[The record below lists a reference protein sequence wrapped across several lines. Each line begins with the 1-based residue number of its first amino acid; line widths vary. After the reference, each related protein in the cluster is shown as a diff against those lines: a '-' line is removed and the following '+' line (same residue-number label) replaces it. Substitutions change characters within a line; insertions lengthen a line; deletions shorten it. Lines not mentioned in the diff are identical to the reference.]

1 MGSNPIRSTK
11 KLFLH
16 CYIIVLYNSIIET
29 IKNLI
34 AKPAPWLYFV
44 LVVALLIIVTNNSG
58 TINDLEAEL
67 DNANAEISASETLTE
82 SLSDE
87 ITIRNDAIA
96 GLENAVAGN
105 DSERVA
111 LEGQVA
117 TLSGQLEDA
126 IANPSCPAAE
136 PCPEVEACPEPTT
149 TETQ

>member
-1 MGSNPIRSTK
+1 MLK
-11 KLFLH
+11 
-16 CYIIVLYNSIIET
+16 T
-29 IKNLI
+29 IKDLI

-44 LVVALLIIVTNNSG
+44 LVVALLIILTNNSG

-87 ITIRNDAIA
+87 IAIRNDAIA
-96 GLENAVAGN
+96 GLENIIVGK
-105 DSERVA
+105 DSEKVA

-126 IANPSCPAAE
+126 LANPSCPAAE
-136 PCPEVEACPEPTT
+136 PCPEAEACPEAVT
-149 TETQ
+149 TETTTTQ

>member
-1 MGSNPIRSTK
+1 M
-11 KLFLH
+11 
-16 CYIIVLYNSIIET
+16 ET

-126 IANPSCPAAE
+126 LANPSCPAVE
-136 PCPEVEACPEPTT
+136 PCPEAEACPEPTT

>member
-1 MGSNPIRSTK
+1 MLK
-11 KLFLH
+11 
-16 CYIIVLYNSIIET
+16 T
-29 IKNLI
+29 IKDLI

-44 LVVALLIIVTNNSG
+44 LVVALLIIMTNNSG

-87 ITIRNDAIA
+87 IAIRNDAIA

-105 DSERVA
+105 DSDRVA

-126 IANPSCPAAE
+126 LANPSCPAVE
-136 PCPEVEACPEPTT
+136 PCPEAEACPEPTT

>member
-1 MGSNPIRSTK
+1 M
-11 KLFLH
+11 
-16 CYIIVLYNSIIET
+16 ET

-87 ITIRNDAIA
+87 LAIRNDAIA
-96 GLENAVAGN
+96 GLENVILSRTGYTGE
-105 DSERVA
+105 DGFEIYVPSW
-111 LEGQVA
+111 EGPRLWGEILLA
-117 TLSGQLEDA
+117 TVVIPKCNLLKLR
-126 IANPSCPAAE
+126 N
-136 PCPEVEACPEPTT
+136 
-149 TETQ
+149 

>member
-1 MGSNPIRSTK
+1 M
-11 KLFLH
+11 
-16 CYIIVLYNSIIET
+16 ET

-67 DNANAEISASETLTE
+67 DNANAEISASATLTE

-87 ITIRNDAIA
+87 IAIRNDAIA

-126 IANPSCPAAE
+126 LANPSCPAVE

>member
-1 MGSNPIRSTK
+1 M
-11 KLFLH
+11 
-16 CYIIVLYNSIIET
+16 IEK

-34 AKPAPWLYFV
+34 NKPAGWAYFI

-126 IANPSCPAAE
+126 LANPSCPVAE
-136 PCPEVEACPEPTT
+136 PCPEAEVCPEPVT
-149 TETQ
+149 TETTTTQ

>member
-1 MGSNPIRSTK
+1 M
-11 KLFLH
+11 
-16 CYIIVLYNSIIET
+16 ET

-87 ITIRNDAIA
+87 IAIRNDAIA

-126 IANPSCPAAE
+126 LANPSCPAVE
-136 PCPEVEACPEPTT
+136 PCPEAEACPEPTT

>member
-1 MGSNPIRSTK
+1 MLK
-11 KLFLH
+11 
-16 CYIIVLYNSIIET
+16 T
-29 IKNLI
+29 IKDLI

-44 LVVALLIIVTNNSG
+44 LVVALLIIMTNNSG

-87 ITIRNDAIA
+87 IAIRNDAIA

-126 IANPSCPAAE
+126 LANPSCPAAE
-136 PCPEVEACPEPTT
+136 PCPEAEACPEAVT
-149 TETQ
+149 TETTATQ

>member
-1 MGSNPIRSTK
+1 MLK
-11 KLFLH
+11 
-16 CYIIVLYNSIIET
+16 T
-29 IKNLI
+29 IKDLI

-44 LVVALLIIVTNNSG
+44 LVVALLIIMTNNSG

-87 ITIRNDAIA
+87 IAIRNDAIA

-126 IANPSCPAAE
+126 LANPSCPAVE
-136 PCPEVEACPEPTT
+136 PCPEAEACPEPTT

>member
-1 MGSNPIRSTK
+1 MLK
-11 KLFLH
+11 
-16 CYIIVLYNSIIET
+16 T
-29 IKNLI
+29 IKDLI

-44 LVVALLIIVTNNSG
+44 LVVALLIILTNNSG

-87 ITIRNDAIA
+87 IAIRNDAIA

-105 DSERVA
+105 DSDRVA

-126 IANPSCPAAE
+126 LANPSCPAVE
-136 PCPEVEACPEPTT
+136 PCPEAEACPEPTT

>member
-1 MGSNPIRSTK
+1 M
-11 KLFLH
+11 
-16 CYIIVLYNSIIET
+16 ET

-87 ITIRNDAIA
+87 LAIRNDAIA

-126 IANPSCPAAE
+126 LANPRCPAAE
-136 PCPEVEACPEPTT
+136 PCPEAEACPEPTT